1 MGGIPLICHKKAFIK
16 YNPSEFFAIF
26 AVTIKQRKELLMSTK
41 KETKDERV
49 KIDSQKVE
57 TSSQKPMPSIW
68 YN

>member
-1 MGGIPLICHKKAFIK
+1 
-16 YNPSEFFAIF
+16 
-26 AVTIKQRKELLMSTK
+26 MSTK

>member
-1 MGGIPLICHKKAFIK
+1 MLICHKKNMLRVQPIK
-16 YNPSEFFAIF
+16 KMRIF
-26 AVTIKQRKELLMSTK
+26 AVTIKLRKELLMSTK

-49 KIDSQKVE
+49 NIESQKVE

>member
-1 MGGIPLICHKKAFIK
+1 MR
-16 YNPSEFFAIF
+16 IF
-26 AVTIKQRKELLMSTK
+26 AVTIKLRKELLMSTK

-49 KIDSQKVE
+49 NIESQKVE